1 MSSRQFF
8 ANHLSPSLQN
18 PFISEITA
26 KIVRL
31 PAHCER
37 NKDDTTIFAKL
48 SHVSRRKCWE
58 RPHQPIKALYF
69 TWLAYWP
76 RSHATTYFDWSC
88 LLIELW
94 RQRGARTGTTSFNP
108 RDWGRL
114 TALTLTLWN
123 APVLGPPKCIEIN
136 HCCRQSMLFPSR
148 SQFFADLAFC

>member
-1 MSSRQFF
+1 MSS
-8 ANHLSPSLQN
+8 PLQRKQLHSVKTYTSTWCSFYDLYDVLNTCTLRHCFSIAGNVKSSVFHEPPVTISSN

-58 RPHQPIKALYF
+58 RPHQPVTALYF

-88 LLIELW
+88 LLVW
-94 RQRGARTGTTSFNP
+94 T
-108 RDWGRL
+108 
-114 TALTLTLWN
+114 LTLTRR
-123 APVLGPPKCIEIN
+123 AHGDHV
-136 HCCRQSMLFPSR
+136 F
-148 SQFFADLAFC
+148 